1 MGSRMTTITWKGD
14 GSADVNE
21 WYGIRFPVGEPVEI
35 TPDKMPNGVPVEKL
49 VEKARTNRFFE
60 VSEDRPDIIH
70 KLPEPPV
77 NKVPM
82 SPDEYHMK
90 PATIPAD
97 TAWSERE
104 QAYLPEKKGMPMPVK
119 RRGRPRKVV
128 S

>member
-1 MGSRMTTITWKGD
+1 MTTITWKGD

-21 WYGIRFPVGEPVEI
+21 WYGIRFEAGKPVEI
-35 TPDKMPNGVPVEKL
+35 TQDMMPGGWSAEKL
-49 VEKARTNRFFE
+49 IAKARTNRFYE
-60 VSEDRPDIIH
+60 VIEGA
-70 KLPEPPV
+70 KQANPPTWQATLQDTTSIA
-77 NKVPM
+77 KAA
-82 SPDEYHMK
+82 
-90 PATIPAD
+90 ATIPAD